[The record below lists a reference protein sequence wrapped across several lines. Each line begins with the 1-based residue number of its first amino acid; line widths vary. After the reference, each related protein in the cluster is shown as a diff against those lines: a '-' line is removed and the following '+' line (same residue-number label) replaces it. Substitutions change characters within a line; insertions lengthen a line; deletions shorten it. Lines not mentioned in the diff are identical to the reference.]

1 MPKWPKGSVCKTVI
15 RRFESARHLQLLPR
29 SCYHATMISSFLA
42 TVLFQTPATDTIADQ
57 TLKITFGA
65 TGTLGSPLG
74 EIVDPVF
81 IGDFKITNGKEL
93 SKERSVVQVQL
104 KLKRTQTKLVEALT
118 NGFEEKKEADKLGV
132 GLFRVKD
139 FAYITNDIVL
149 DKKEAKLDPMTNS
162 GDFSAGEVLNPLSLS
177 LAIFQRSLLNPQLRK
192 EFFLMKDGPREY
204 YATFM
209 PNLNANTD
217 ASKGEVAYKFNLK
230 LKEENGEFPQ
240 FFMGAIRLNAK
251 TRLLTYL
258 NASSEYKN
266 TPSAGNTDET
276 AFHDIQNI
284 AIKIEAKEVK

>member
-1 MPKWPKGSVCKTVI
+1 
-15 RRFESARHLQLLPR
+15 
-29 SCYHATMISSFLA
+29 MISTFLA
-42 TVLFQTPATDTIADQ
+42 TVLFQTSASDTIADQ

-93 SKERSVVQVQL
+93 SKERSIVQVQL
-104 KLKRTQTKLVEALT
+104 KLKRSQTKVVEALT

-149 DKKEAKLDPMTNS
+149 DRKEAKLEPVTN

-217 ASKGEVAYKFNLK
+217 SAKGEVAYKFNLK
-230 LKEENGEFPQ
+230 LKEDNGEFPQ
-240 FFMGAIRLNAK
+240 FFTGAIRLNTK
-251 TRLLTYL
+251 TGLLTYL
-258 NASSEYKN
+258 NASSEFKN
-266 TPSAGNTDET
+266 TPSAANTDET
-276 AFHDIQNI
+276 AFHEIQNI
-284 AIKIEAKEVK
+284 AIKIEAKEPK